1 MSNFEALTFSP
12 VLKATTASPIMVWCK
27 AIGVTAV
34 RDRRDVDGVVRAVF
48 PGRGVVAV
56 VRSLSTLLS
65 VASFR
70 ASASRRLVS
79 LSAIPRRWA

>member
-12 VLKATTASPIMVWCK
+12 VLKVTTASPIMVWCN

-48 PGRGVVAV
+48 PG
-56 VRSLSTLLS
+56 
-65 VASFR
+65 
-70 ASASRRLVS
+70 
-79 LSAIPRRWA
+79 